1 MEIPK
6 PKNPGEIKFSA
17 DDKYL
22 FIKRTTGT
30 VYVYETTEFSL
41 VAIFQSNKAIHL
53 TEGNFALTTN
63 PFIILDEIRIKA
75 DIQLASINT
84 ENGEINVLTNFEEP
98 IRYMRYHH
106 HIQSENA
113 HLFTIAFEN
122 ELYDELKVLKVT
134 EKNGTFYT
142 SLISFP
148 DELFWDTLIYNPVY
162 QVYILVEKYNLI
174 IVNAEF
180 NKILMRKNL
189 LKDEK
194 LDDIGY
200 FTHIHLS
207 DNGLFIVLAY
217 SKKVLIVRSDDLQ
230 VILVET
236 FSYACFAEFSKNDEL
251 LLIGTW
257 SNGYVLETNLK

>member
-1 MEIPK
+1 
-6 PKNPGEIKFSA
+6 
-17 DDKYL
+17 
-22 FIKRTTGT
+22 
-30 VYVYETTEFSL
+30 
-41 VAIFQSNKAIHL
+41 
-53 TEGNFALTTN
+53 
-63 PFIILDEIRIKA
+63 
-75 DIQLASINT
+75 
-84 ENGEINVLTNFEEP
+84 
-98 IRYMRYHH
+98 
-106 HIQSENA
+106 
-113 HLFTIAFEN
+113 
-122 ELYDELKVLKVT
+122 
-134 EKNGTFYT
+134 
-142 SLISFP
+142 LISFT

-194 LDDIGY
+194 LDDIGF

-217 SKKVLIVRSDDLQ
+217 SKKVLIVRSEDLQ

-236 FSYACFAEFSKNDEL
+236 FSYACFAELSKNDEL